1 MNRRSFLQSMIIACA
16 APAIVRA
23 ESIMRIAAPKLIMPA
38 GLVLAQPAAA
48 YTLSWYAKIENSVVW
63 EHVTRAVSGPEA
75 AEIIHSI
82 YPSRM
87 FEACLRVVRVSFY
100 DNLQPGKNRI
110 QLKSSGKVAMPY
122 LEIMI

>member
-23 ESIMRIAAPKLIMPA
+23 ESIMRIAAPKLIVPA

-48 YTLSWYAKIENSVVW
+48 YTLCWYDRNVGESL
-63 EHVTRAVSGPEA
+63 TRAVSGAEA
-75 AEIIHSI
+75 AVIINRI
-82 YPSRM
+82 YPSRI
-87 FEACLRVVRVSFY
+87 FEAWLRNDGVSFY

-110 QLKSSGKVAMPY
+110 QLQSGTIATPY
-122 LEIMI
+122 LERMI